1 MYKHITVQKGLF
13 IITVLALTI
22 TGSIMIP
29 VQKASADHPP
39 PDPITM
45 VAFDQ
50 NLDALVPQ
58 HLIFYDDM
66 GQEVFFSSFIGE
78 RPVILVFAYYTCP
91 MLCSLVLNELTVSLK
106 EIDFNPGEH
115 FEVVVIS
122 IDPRETPDLAAE
134 KKRTYLSEYNRPG
147 TEDGWH
153 FMVGDEA
160 PVKELTSAVGFQ
172 YYFDE
177 ETEEYAHPAG
187 LTLLTT
193 EGRISRYFFG
203 VTFDPLDLRLGI
215 LEASEDRIGSLADQV
230 YLYCFEYDP
239 STGTYGLLIDN
250 VLKLAGGATVI
261 GLGSVVGFFL
271 LVEKINTKRKERK
284 GENT

>member
-29 VQKASADHPP
+29 VQKASADHQP

-91 MLCSLVLNELTVSLK
+91 MLCSLVLNELTGSLK

-115 FEVVVIS
+115 FDVVVIS

-134 KKRTYLSEYNRPG
+134 KKRTYLAEYNRPG

-153 FMVGDEA
+153 FMVSDEA